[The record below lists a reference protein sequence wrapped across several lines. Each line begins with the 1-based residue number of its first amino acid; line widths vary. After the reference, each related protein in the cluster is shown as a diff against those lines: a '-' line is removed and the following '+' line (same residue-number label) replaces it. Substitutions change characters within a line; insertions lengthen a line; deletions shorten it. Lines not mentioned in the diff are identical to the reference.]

1 MAGAELQP
9 SDEDIEAG
17 RVLFAQECTYVT
29 SAVDLESLPPPRL
42 PEIAFAGRSNVGK
55 SSLLNALTH
64 RKSLAR
70 ISTTPGRTRMINFFD
85 LGGRLGLVDLPG
97 YGYARAPKHAVREWT
112 QLIEDYL
119 RGRPSLRRALVL
131 VDARTGPK
139 DSDLSALDLL
149 GQAAV
154 PTQVVLTKV
163 DKVTSRELDG
173 RILDLERELARRP
186 AAAGHVVPVSA
197 LKATGIPEL
206 RARLAALAGPR

>member
-119 RGRPSLRRALVL
+119 RGRASLRRALVL

-173 RILDLERELARRP
+173 RILDLERELSRRP
-186 AAAGHVVPVSA
+186 AAADHVVPVSA
-197 LKATGIPEL
+197 LKATGLPEL

>member
-1 MAGAELQP
+1 M
-9 SDEDIEAG
+9 
-17 RVLFAQECTYVT
+17 
-29 SAVDLESLPPPRL
+29 
-42 PEIAFAGRSNVGK
+42 
-55 SSLLNALTH
+55 
-64 RKSLAR
+64 
-70 ISTTPGRTRMINFFD
+70 
-85 LGGRLGLVDLPG
+85 
-97 YGYARAPKHAVREWT
+97 
-112 QLIEDYL
+112 
-119 RGRPSLRRALVL
+119 L

-173 RILDLERELARRP
+173 RILDLERELSRRP
-186 AAAGHVVPVSA
+186 AAADHVVPVSA